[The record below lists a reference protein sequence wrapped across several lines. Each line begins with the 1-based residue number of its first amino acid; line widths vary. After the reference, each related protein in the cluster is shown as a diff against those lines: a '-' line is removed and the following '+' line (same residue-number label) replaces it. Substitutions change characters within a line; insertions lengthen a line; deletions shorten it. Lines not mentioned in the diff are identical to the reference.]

1 MLTPKEMLH
10 KGVFGG
16 IYFNDY
22 SLLKNFP
29 DDWFEG
35 LEKNFYMSDHYSI
48 NVNYFDARKDY
59 ILNYF
64 QIKALEGD
72 LITLFEDYLPE
83 IN

>member
-35 LEKNFYMSDHYSI
+35 LEKNFI
-48 NVNYFDARKDY
+48 C
-59 ILNYF
+59 
-64 QIKALEGD
+64 
-72 LITLFEDYLPE
+72 LI
-83 IN
+83 IIQ